1 MNSYSQ
7 NPHVLNMRVLNF
19 NCSYLLS
26 QHFSFKMNKIK
37 SISCLLLTFLICSL
51 SGFGQI
57 LNIEKARI
65 DSIEDGKAYRIN
77 FETKFNFYNRSAS
90 KEDQARFATLAN
102 DLNAVFAPNK
112 HAYIVL
118 GKLAYTENN
127 SEPILNNGY
136 LHVRTNFNYKKKL
149 SQEAFGQMQYDNFR
163 GLSDRYILGG
173 GIRWRVIQTE
183 KFLGSIGSGPMYEK
197 EIWRN
202 INSEGVQNKDL
213 LKLSSYIIVRWD
225 ITETVNFNT
234 IFYYQIGYD
243 NAIEAS
249 RNRISSSSNFNFKIS
264 DYLSFTT
271 SISMAYEDK
280 PIIPITKF
288 IYGVENGLTLTF

>member
-1 MNSYSQ
+1 MN
-7 NPHVLNMRVLNF
+7 N
-19 NCSYLLS
+19 
-26 QHFSFKMNKIK
+26 IK
-37 SISCLLLTFLICSL
+37 YIFCFLIASL
-51 SGFGQI
+51 TSNHTVFGQI

-65 DSIEDGKAYRIN
+65 DSIDDGKAYTIN

-90 KEDQARFATLAN
+90 KEDQARFASLAN
-102 DLNAVFAPNK
+102 DLNAVFAPKK

-127 SEPILNNGY
+127 GEPILNNGY
-136 LHVRTNFNYKKKL
+136 LHFRTNFNYQKKL
-149 SQEAFGQMQYDNFR
+149 SQEAFAQMQYDNFR

-183 KFLGSIGSGPMYEK
+183 KFVGSIGTGPMYEK

-202 INSEGVQNKDL
+202 INSEGEQNKDL
-213 LKLSSYIIVRWD
+213 FKLSSYIILRWD
-225 ITETVNFNT
+225 ITDNVNFNT
-234 IFYYQIGYD
+234 IFYYQVGYD
-243 NAIEAS
+243 DSINAA
-249 RNRISSSSNFNFKIS
+249 RNRFSSSSNFNFKIS
-264 DYLSFTT
+264 DFLSFTT
-271 SISMAYEDK
+271 SVSMAYEDK